1 MGRVS
6 HDLEEVQYITL
17 LPHLDCHARYEKVD
31 MYLLHMHFF
40 LGLQPNLTCVTAVS
54 CTGMEGE
61 ICTAIQQSA
70 PHLDF
75 GLPFSSGG
83 GLGIWG
89 DVCIFSFD

>member
-1 MGRVS
+1 MYVP
-6 HDLEEVQYITL
+6 L
-17 LPHLDCHARYEKVD
+17 LR
-31 MYLLHMHFF
+31 LHEHSFW
-40 LGLQPNLTCVTAVS
+40 PATCVTAVS

-75 GLPFSSGG
+75 GLPFSSGT

-89 DVCIFSFD
+89 DVHVCILPTYLLINKVRYG

>member
-1 MGRVS
+1 
-6 HDLEEVQYITL
+6 
-17 LPHLDCHARYEKVD
+17 

-40 LGLQPNLTCVTAVS
+40 GGLQPNLTCVTAVS
-54 CTGMEGE
+54 WTGMEGE

-89 DVCIFSFD
+89 DVCILPTYLLINIF

>member
-1 MGRVS
+1 
-6 HDLEEVQYITL
+6 
-17 LPHLDCHARYEKVD
+17 

-70 PHLDF
+70 PHFGF

-83 GLGIWG
+83 GLGVWEMYL
-89 DVCIFSFD
+89 FFD

>member
-1 MGRVS
+1 
-6 HDLEEVQYITL
+6 
-17 LPHLDCHARYEKVD
+17 

-70 PHLDF
+70 PHFDF

-83 GLGIWG
+83 GLGVWG
-89 DVCIFSFD
+89 DVHVSYLYIF

>member
-6 HDLEEVQYITL
+6 HDLEEVQYITF

-70 PHLDF
+70 PHFWISACPFHPELVLAF
-75 GLPFSSGG
+75 GEMF
-83 GLGIWG
+83 
-89 DVCIFSFD
+89 VTCT

>member
-6 HDLEEVQYITL
+6 HDLEEVHYPFTSPG
-17 LPHLDCHARYEKVD
+17 LPRALRKGRYVPLTHA
-31 MYLLHMHFF
+31 FF
-40 LGLQPNLTCVTAVS
+40 FGPANLTCVTAVS

-70 PHLDF
+70 PHWDF

-83 GLGIWG
+83 GLGVWG
-89 DVCIFSFD
+89 DVSFL